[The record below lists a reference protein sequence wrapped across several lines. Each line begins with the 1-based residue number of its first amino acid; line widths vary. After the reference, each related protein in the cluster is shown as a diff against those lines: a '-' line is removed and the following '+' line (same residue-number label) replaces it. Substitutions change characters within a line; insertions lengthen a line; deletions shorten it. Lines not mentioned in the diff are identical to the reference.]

1 MIPILIVLGLLAV
14 GVAIVAF
21 ATRRAPGARPAP
33 VDPET
38 GWKDPMTPAHAVRT
52 HAPFAHARAPEPSV
66 PGPTR
71 TSGVHP

>member
-1 MIPILIVLGLLAV
+1 MIPILIIFGLLVV
-14 GVAIVAF
+14 GFAIVAF

-38 GWKDPMTPAHAVRT
+38 GWNDPMTPAQAVR
-52 HAPFAHARAPEPSV
+52 ADDPFAHAPAPEPPV
-66 PGPTR
+66 PGRPR